1 MNIRTPAVSLGACL
15 SLALAASA
23 TAPIKYW
30 TTISPPW
37 GAFDSDA
44 SGQVRLEQYPSEQRF
59 WVRTDKLEATGSM
72 TPYEVWLE
80 NGAGSGS
87 FYPVGSMELVSAS
100 SGRWD
105 LNVQVDST
113 TLSVADIS
121 YLGGRLVQVRGV
133 GGVGVCLEGTVPGP
147 IYIGDGGGGG
157 GTGGGS
163 ASSGPSEHGQ
173 VSLQR
178 PDSAPDAD
186 AFGNVGLD
194 KRGGR
199 QEFSVD
205 ARNLPTDAGVFS
217 VALESG
223 AGTGVFF
230 AVGDLEVKNPAKGRF
245 GLSLEADGAAPA
257 ALGVADLDDLAARR
271 VQVVDSIGVVFLWGV
286 LPGTAQSPGLGNLNG
301 KGALAPP
308 ASAPAGSKA
317 SGSVQTRYNAPQ
329 GASTFEVRA
338 KNLLAGPIYSVWIGD
353 GVGGFVQV
361 GTLSKGTFKRQTRRG
376 QSLPLGAGT
385 LGELSGRPIEVRD
398 DAFPVPATVLEGLI
412 P

>member
-1 MNIRTPAVSLGACL
+1 MKMRTLAVSLGAGL
-15 SLALAASA
+15 SLTLVASA
-23 TAPIKYW
+23 TAPVKYW
-30 TTISPPW
+30 TTILPPW
-37 GAFDSDA
+37 GALDSDA
-44 SGQVRLEQYPSEQRF
+44 SGQVRLEQYASEQRF
-59 WVRTDKLEATGSM
+59 WVRTEKLEASGPG

-80 NGAGSGS
+80 NGVGSGS
-87 FYPVGSMELVSAS
+87 FYPLGTMELVSAGA
-100 SGRWD
+100 GRWD
-105 LNVQVDST
+105 LNIQVDSS

-133 GGVGVCLEGTVPGP
+133 GGVGICLEGTVPSLYLG
-147 IYIGDGGGGG
+147 GGGGGGG

-163 ASSGPSEHGQ
+163 VGGGPSEHGQ

-178 PDSAPDAD
+178 PDPAPDAD
-186 AFGNVGLD
+186 AFGNVALD
-194 KRGGR
+194 KRGGS

-230 AVGDLEVKNPAKGRF
+230 TVGDLVAGNGSKGRF
-245 GLSLEADGAAPA
+245 RLSLEADGGAPA
-257 ALGVADLDDLAARR
+257 ALGVADLADLAARR
-271 VQVVDSIGVVFLWGV
+271 VQVVDSIGAVFLWGV

-301 KGALAPP
+301 RSALVPP
-308 ASAPAGSKA
+308 ASAPAGTKA

-329 GASTFEVRA
+329 GASCFEVRA
-338 KNLLAGPIYSVWIGD
+338 RNLLAGPIYSVWIGD
-353 GVGGFVQV
+353 GAGGFVQA
-361 GTLSKGTFKRQTRRG
+361 GTLSKGTFKRQTRKG